1 MGSSEL
7 FEVRSDAA
15 KSARRLRRATA
26 MNGVSLSRSSL
37 CSARYQ
43 VQGDAIVLKPMML
56 TQMAC
61 DEPKMEVESMVVDL
75 LEGTVTFAMDGPLL
89 RLTNGSRT
97 LVYRAG

>member
-75 LEGTVTFAMDGPLL
+75 LEVTVTFAMDGPLL
-89 RLTNGSRT
+89 RLTNASRT